1 MAQQLLCY
9 VPRVLGFQNLLATCP
24 KLPHAPVMLFNIQQF
39 GSKLIDYVQLLF
51 QNVTFPVWT
60 FPILEGRLKQDA
72 KLRQKELIALASV
85 RFSWGHN
92 FQMDPSVFTASSSA
106 MNVPTSRHKVNPLQ
120 GGSIIKYDTEFKF
133 KSGFSTALC
142 AQNLRTDKW
151 PLLR

>member
-24 KLPHAPVMLFNIQQF
+24 KLPHAPVMLLNFQQF

-72 KLRQKELIALASV
+72 KLRQNKLIALASV
-85 RFSWGHN
+85 CFRGGTIFKWI
-92 FQMDPSVFTASSSA
+92 
-106 MNVPTSRHKVNPLQ
+106 PL
-120 GGSIIKYDTEFKF
+120 
-133 KSGFSTALC
+133 C
-142 AQNLRTDKW
+142 
-151 PLLR
+151 LLRLLQQWMCQPRDTRWILCKVAPSSNMTLNLNSSLGFLQHCVHRI